1 MTGPTGLR
9 QGRVL
14 RRDRVAGVLE
24 ETPMGVRFTYDP
36 NYLADSQLPPI
47 SLTLPKQVTPH
58 EAPSLFPCF
67 IALLAEGALAE
78 LQCRTLRLDEND
90 FLGRVLA
97 TCGGDVIGSLRVE
110 PLA

>member
-1 MTGPTGLR
+1 MSSSPPFRRG
-9 QGRVL
+9 QVW
-14 RRDRVAGVLE
+14 RRDRVAGVVE
-24 ETPMGVRFTYDP
+24 ETPAGVRFTYDP
-36 NYLADSQLPPI
+36 AYLADPAVPPI
-47 SLTLPKQVTPH
+47 SLTLPKRAVPY

-90 FLGRVLA
+90 YLGRLLA

-110 PLA
+110 ALS